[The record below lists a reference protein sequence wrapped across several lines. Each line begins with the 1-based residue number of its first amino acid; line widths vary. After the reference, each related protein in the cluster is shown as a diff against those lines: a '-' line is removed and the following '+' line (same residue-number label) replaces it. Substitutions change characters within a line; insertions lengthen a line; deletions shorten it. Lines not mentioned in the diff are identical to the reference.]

1 MADNGSAA
9 ACSLLHRIFSDDNGD
24 TELNASELLAP
35 ASAAVANTS
44 VPASPASPALDQLKI
59 AITSVIIPA
68 FWRRCLKYRAAFKGG
83 GHASHQQRAS
93 HQTVHILF
101 LANDRCPRDYDLVVV
116 HC

>member
-35 ASAAVANTS
+35 ASAAFANTS

-68 FWRRCLKYRAAFKGG
+68 FRRRCLKYRAGFKGG
-83 GHASHQQRAS
+83 PGLPPTEGLPPNRPYFISR
-93 HQTVHILF
+93 
-101 LANDRCPRDYDLVVV
+101 
-116 HC
+116 